1 MRRPDLK
8 HLDALDP
15 GTRAAAENAAR
26 RAGLSLEDWI
36 AAVMARHGTEEP
48 SGQTRDNARNEQGVP
63 PTRKSSDDF
72 ETIMSVAEAAGRER
86 RPDQASRNAVALESM
101 ALWIEQAEERL
112 NEAARTSADRQ
123 DRMAAALSQ
132 TLSSLRGRL
141 ETVEHRVAAE
151 PAPIRAVEEALR
163 TISPVADSLV
173 ELRMDM
179 ARLTQRLG
187 ESSPC
192 AIDEVRQDI
201 DRLRTGME
209 NLATHSQIATLDET
223 FRLLSRDLERSPSSK
238 DLLTLAG
245 SIAGLNRK
253 IDSLSETVA
262 DSTYRRI
269 GSGIEL
275 IEGKVDRLAATS
287 VDRSVIDFLS
297 SQIVDLRQDL
307 ARRAEP
313 QQIDRLSEAVA
324 ALGRQVVDLQA
335 EQVGR
340 GDLAALKVSLEDVCA
355 ALGRS
360 VTAQENS
367 DVPQQLQDMSR
378 RIDLLAS
385 RPVPEPANL
394 EPIAEQLAILTER
407 MANRRLEQDETLSG
421 HFDRLSSQIADV
433 VDNTASLR
441 QPLLERFERLEG
453 ELRQV
458 GQQADT
464 SAIELVLRS
473 LEEKLAESSASAP
486 ALNSLEQRIAAFA
499 DRLSHMPETYRQ
511 AFEDAAA
518 HLKSLQTETALIA
531 ERAATTAVKNAG
543 TGALAMSELDALKA
557 GFAELK
563 ALQTRADKKTQQTL
577 CAVHDALDTLMSRF
591 ATASPVAQIGNGGA
605 RTTSELSS
613 PDRLEAAVR
622 RLHASA
628 LSQIEEIAANVPEVT
643 LPASDR
649 APGHDAVQSASIME
663 PEVAMSDVRASF
675 IAAARRA
682 SRTLPPP
689 AADFMLANDSHPAE
703 ATAVQDLANGE
714 RRTEAGKEA
723 DPSAPSLFERLR
735 RTLDAHRRPLLFG
748 LAFLVLAAGTTQIL
762 SSAPYA
768 SAPGAA
774 APETT
779 SAMADPIAR
788 PQEPPENMTSAIAT
802 AEEAK
807 LFQPS
812 SLLSESPP
820 ASFTATRF
828 TLDPG
833 TLGDLPAAV
842 PAILRQAALSGDAT
856 AVHEIALRAV
866 EGRGLPRDPALAL
879 RLFERA
885 AQAGLAP
892 AQERLAILYDKG
904 IGTARDAKLAVA
916 WYERAARGG
925 NVRAMHNLATLL
937 TAGVSGKPD
946 YAGAL
951 QWYTEAAEAGVRD
964 SQFNMGVLL
973 ARGVGIRKDPAKAF
987 HWFALAAAQGD
998 AEAAKKR
1005 DEIASRL
1012 TAAELN
1018 AARTLVEG
1026 WRPRPTDPLAND
1038 VPPRLG
1044 DRTATIGALA
1054 DDRS

>member
-1 MRRPDLK
+1 MRRPDLA
-8 HLDALDP
+8 HLEALDP
-15 GTRAAAENAAR
+15 EIRAAAEKAAR

-36 AAVMARHGTEEP
+36 AAVIARHGAESSPER
-48 SGQTRDNARNEQGVP
+48 SGHPADKP
-63 PTRKSSDDF
+63 PGGDF
-72 ETIMSVAEAAGRER
+72 ETIMAAAEAAERER

-112 NEAARTSADRQ
+112 NEAARTSADQQ
-123 DRMAAALSQ
+123 DRMATALSQ

-141 ETVEHRVAAE
+141 ETVERRVAAE
-151 PAPIRAVEEALR
+151 PASSTTLEDALKAM
-163 TISPVADSLV
+163 SPVADSLV
-173 ELRMDM
+173 ELRRDVS
-179 ARLTQRLG
+179 RLTQRLDEPSPSVIG
-187 ESSPC
+187 E
-192 AIDEVRQDI
+192 IRQDI
-201 DRLRTGME
+201 DRVRMGME
-209 NLATHSQIATLDET
+209 SLATHSQIATLDET

-245 SIAGLNRK
+245 SIASLNRK
-253 IDSLSETVA
+253 IDSLSDTVA
-262 DSTYRRI
+262 DGAHQRI
-269 GSGIEL
+269 GSEIEL
-275 IEGKVDRLAATS
+275 IGRKVEQLAATS

-307 ARRAEP
+307 VRRADP

-324 ALGRQVVDLQA
+324 ALSRQVADGRA

-340 GDLAALKVSLEDVCA
+340 GDLAALKLSLEDVCA

-360 VTAQENS
+360 VAAQEQS
-367 DVPQQLQDMSR
+367 DVPNQLQDMSR
-378 RIDLLAS
+378 RLDFLVS
-385 RPVPEPANL
+385 RPAPEPANL
-394 EPIAEQLAILTER
+394 DPIAEQLAVLTER
-407 MANRRLEQDETLSG
+407 MAHMADARLDQNEAIGG
-421 HFDRLSSQIADV
+421 HFDRLTSQIATV

-464 SAIELVLRS
+464 SAIELMLRS
-473 LEEKLAESSASAP
+473 LEEKLADSAAP
-486 ALNSLEQRIAAFA
+486 APVLNVLEQRVAAFSEQ
-499 DRLSHMPETYRQ
+499 LSQMPETYRQ

-518 HLKSLQTETALIA
+518 HLKSLQKETALIA
-531 ERAATTAVKNAG
+531 ERAAATAVKNAG

-563 ALQTRADKKTQQTL
+563 ALQARADKKTQQTL
-577 CAVHDALDTLMSRF
+577 CAVHDALETLVSRF
-591 ATASPVAQIGNGGA
+591 ATASPVSQIANGAA
-605 RTTSELSS
+605 RPASDLPS

-643 LPASDR
+643 LPISDR
-649 APGHDAVQSASIME
+649 VPEPDAGRTAAIIE
-663 PEVAMSDVRASF
+663 PEAAMSDVRASF

-689 AADFMLANDSHPAE
+689 SAEVMPSNDSSPAE
-703 ATAVQDLANGE
+703 ATAVQDSADGE
-714 RRTEAGKEA
+714 PRVEA
-723 DPSAPSLFERLR
+723 DKKTDLSTPSLFERLR

-762 SSAPYA
+762 SNAPYA
-768 SAPGAA
+768 SASGAA
-774 APETT
+774 APGTT
-779 SAMADPIAR
+779 SAIADPIAR
-788 PQEPPENMTSAIAT
+788 PQETPANTIPAIVT
-802 AEEAK
+802 AAGAK

-812 SLLSESPP
+812 SLSSASTPP
-820 ASFTATRF
+820 ASFSTTRF
-828 TLDPG
+828 TLDPA
-833 TLGDLPAAV
+833 TLGDLPAEV
-842 PAILRQAALSGDAT
+842 PAVLRQPALSGDAT
-856 AVHEIALRAV
+856 AVYEVALRAL
-866 EGRGLPRDPALAL
+866 EGRGLPRDPALAF
-879 RLFERA
+879 RLLERA

-904 IGTARDAKLAVA
+904 IGTTRDAKLAGA
-916 WYERAARGG
+916 WYERAAQGG

-973 ARGVGIRKDPAKAF
+973 ARGVGTRKDPAKAF

-1018 AARTLVEG
+1018 AAKASLEG
-1026 WRPRPTDPLAND
+1026 WRPRQTDPLAND
-1038 VPPRLG
+1038 VPPRPG
-1044 DRTATIGALA
+1044 DRTAAIGAPA